1 MSKIH
6 FSTKDNKTL
15 CGKIATSVD
24 CVKTLMGWEMAP
36 AKCKSCEEKL
46 KVK

>member
-6 FSTKDNKTL
+6 LVLRGDKTL

-24 CVKTLMGWEMAP
+24 CVKTLMGWNMAP
-36 AKCKSCEEKL
+36 AKCKSCDEKL
-46 KVK
+46 KIK